1 MLSKLW
7 SRLQEE
13 TKPDCCTPAR
23 LTTPRLSLALAS
35 FTCLQ
40 VLGVSYQFLI
50 IETRV
55 AEIHE
60 EAGAFTVADIDTAFT
75 LVMPTQDQYES
86 YDIRAD
92 IKKFKDIGDAS
103 RIAMILQV
111 ISHLFKVIGS
121 AISDFS
127 GGRLNK
133 AEGLLVQ
140 S

>member
-1 MLSKLW
+1 MFPIISH
-7 SRLQEE
+7 
-13 TKPDCCTPAR
+13 
-23 LTTPRLSLALAS
+23 
-35 FTCLQ
+35 
-40 VLGVSYQFLI
+40 G
-50 IETRV
+50 IETCV
-55 AEIHE
+55 PEIHE

-111 ISHLFKVIGS
+111 FSHLFKVIGS

-133 AEGLLVQ
+133 AKGLLVQ